1 MLGAALAA
9 VVAAL
14 DILLRVVPGTA
25 RVGHEHGHRK
35 AGDGNTAEQTD
46 NTGGSKDQAGD
57 DRNDNS
63 QQRRGD
69 HLMQGALGAQADAGR
84 VIRVCLVVHDTD
96 DLAELTA
103 HFHDDGLRSGLHS
116 AHGQCGENE
125 GEHRADEQADQD
137 GRARQREVEGL
148 GRAGLHD
155 VDVGHEQRQSGQGS
169 RADREALA
177 GGSSGV
183 AKGIKRVGAVAD
195 FFRQTGHLGNAAG
208 VVGHGAVSVG
218 RKGDA
223 EGGEHADS
231 GNADAVQALVE
242 LSGERAAGVDD
253 RGGAACAEVAE
264 QDSDGNDQNGSHGG
278 LQAQRDT
285 ADDDRGGAG
294 LGSGGQLLRGLIVVR
309 GVVLGEVADGA
320 AADQA
325 AEDRNVDAPAVLLGS
340 ENQVGQG
347 QGEHSGKGGSRV
359 GAGAQALEQG
369 HLGGVFLRLDEEGA
383 DQRADNAANGQRDGQ
398 QHAAPAVVGGGAQ
411 REGGKDGAD
420 IGLVQVS
427 AHTGNVADVIANVI
441 RDGRGVTRVIFR
453 NTGFDFTDE
462 VGADVSSLGVDAA
475 ADTGEQRHEGSA
487 HAVHDHDVGKHGGIG
502 DLANVAQADKPERDV
517 QNAEADDREAH
528 DRAGREGNVQAVVQA
543 LVRGVGRAGIGGGS
557 NLHADQAG
565 EHRPDTTGQEGKR
578 RHSGE
583 HLTLGSKGNDQQDDK
598 YDCKH
603 FCNSGILLLQVG
615 VGTGADRRS
624 DLDHLFVALRALHN
638 FALLQVGE
646 NQGERGSDEADPE

>member
-1 MLGAALAA
+1 
-9 VVAAL
+9 
-14 DILLRVVPGTA
+14 
-25 RVGHEHGHRK
+25 
-35 AGDGNTAEQTD
+35 
-46 NTGGSKDQAGD
+46 
-57 DRNDNS
+57 
-63 QQRRGD
+63 
-69 HLMQGALGAQADAGR
+69 MQSALGAQADAGR
-84 VIRVCLVVHDTD
+84 VIRVCLVVHDAD

-125 GEHRADEQADQD
+125 GKHRADEQADQN

-183 AKGIKRVGAVAD
+183 AKGIEGIGAVAD
-195 FFRQTGHLGNAAG
+195 FFRQAGHLGNAAG

-242 LSGERAAGVDD
+242 LSSERTAGIDD

-264 QDSDGNDQNGSHGG
+264 QDGDGDNQNGSHGG
-278 LQAQRDT
+278 LQAQGDT
-285 ADDDRGGAG
+285 ADDDRSGAG
-294 LGSGGQLLRGLIVVR
+294 LGSRGQLLGGLVVVR

-320 AADQA
+320 AADEA
-325 AEDRNVDAPAVLLGS
+325 AEDGDVNAPAVLLGS
-340 ENQVGQG
+340 ENEVGQG
-347 QGEHSGKGGSRV
+347 QGEHSGEGGSRV

-369 HLGGVFLRLDEEGA
+369 HLGSVFLRLDEEGA
-383 DQRADNAANGQRDGQ
+383 NQRADNAADSQRNGQ
-398 QHAAPAVVGGGAQ
+398 QHAAPAIVGGGAQ

-427 AHTGNVADVIANVI
+427 AHTGNVADVIADVV

-462 VGADVSSLGVDAA
+462 VGADVSSLGVDTA
-475 ADTGEQRHEGSA
+475 ADTGKQRHEGSA

-543 LVRGVGRAGIGGGS
+543 LMRGIGRAGIGGSGD
-557 NLHADQAG
+557 LHADQAG
-565 EHRPDTTGQEGKR
+565 EHRPDATGQERKR
-578 RHSGE
+578 RHSGK
-583 HLTLGSKGNDQQDDK
+583 HLALGSKGDDQQDDK

-624 DLDHLFVALRALHN
+624 DLDHLLVAFRALHN

>member
-1 MLGAALAA
+1 M
-9 VVAAL
+9 VAAL

-35 AGDGNTAEQTD
+35 TGDGHAAEQTD
-46 NTGGSKDQAGD
+46 NAGGSKDQAGD

-63 QQRRGD
+63 QNGRSH
-69 HLMQGALGAQADAGR
+69 HLMQGTLGAQADAGC
-84 VIRVCLVVHDTD
+84 VIRICFVVHDADNLT
-96 DLAELTA
+96 ELTA

-116 AHGQCGENE
+116 AHGQCGEHE
-125 GEHRADEQADQD
+125 GEHRADEQADQN

-155 VDVGHEQRQSGQGS
+155 VDVGHEQCQSRQGS

-177 GGSSGV
+177 GGSGGV
-183 AKGIKRVGAVAD
+183 AERIKRVGAVAD
-195 FFRQTGHLGNAAG
+195 FFRQTGHLGNTAG
-208 VVGHGAVSVG
+208 VVGNGAVSVG
-218 RKGDA
+218 REGDA

-231 GNADAVQALVE
+231 GNANAVQALVE

-264 QDSDGNDQNGSHGG
+264 QDSNRDDQDGGHGG
-278 LQAQRDT
+278 LQAQRDA
-285 ADDDRGGAG
+285 ADDDRSRASF
-294 LGSGGQLLRGLIVVR
+294 GSGGQLLRGLIVVR

-320 AADQA
+320 AADEA
-325 AEDRNVDAPAVLLGS
+325 AEDGDVNAPAVLLGS
-340 ENQVGQG
+340 ENEVGQG
-347 QGEHSGKGGSRV
+347 QGEHSGEGGSRV

-369 HLGGVFLRLDEEGA
+369 HLGGVFLRLDEEGT

-398 QHAAPAVVGGGAQ
+398 QHTAPAIVGSGAQ
-411 REGGKDGAD
+411 REGGKDRAD
-420 IGLVQVS
+420 IGLIQVS
-427 AHTGNVADVIANVI
+427 AHTGNVADVIANVV
-441 RDGRGVTRVIFR
+441 RDGRGVTRVVFR

-462 VGADVSSLGVDAA
+462 VGADVSSLGVDTA
-475 ADTGEQRHEGSA
+475 ADTGKQRHERSA
-487 HAVHDHDVGKHGGIG
+487 HAIHDHDVGKHGGIG
-502 DLANVAQADKPERDV
+502 DLADVAQADKPERNV

-543 LVRGVGRAGIGGGS
+543 LVCGVGRAGIGGSGD
-557 NLHADQAG
+557 LHTDQAG

-583 HLTLGSKGNDQQDDK
+583 HLALGSKGDDQQDDK

-603 FCNSGILLLQVG
+603 FCNSGILLFQVG

-624 DLDHLFVALRALHN
+624 DLDHLLVTLRALHN